1 MMYPNP
7 YDLAKGTYNSFYIG
21 SKGFQTY
28 LYHRNELVLRPL
40 FLYKKKITKII
51 GVYNCGYKK

>member
-1 MMYPNP
+1 MMYHN
-7 YDLAKGTYNSFYIG
+7 YDLAKGIYNSFYIK

-28 LYHRNELVLRPL
+28 LYYRNELVLHPL
-40 FLYKKKITKII
+40 FFYEKKITRII